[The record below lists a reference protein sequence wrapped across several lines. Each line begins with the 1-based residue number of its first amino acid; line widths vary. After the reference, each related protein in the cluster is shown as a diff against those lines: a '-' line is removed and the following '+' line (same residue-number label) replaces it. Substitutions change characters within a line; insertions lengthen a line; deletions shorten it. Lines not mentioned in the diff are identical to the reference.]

1 LKITFLGTG
10 TSLGTPVIACNCPV
24 CKSKNPKDKRLRSSV
39 MIEIKDNVFIIDVGP
54 DFRQQM
60 LREKVTNLDALI
72 LTHEHIDHVGGLDDI
87 RAFNLFLQKPIDIY
101 ARQRVLESIKKEF
114 FYVFDKNRYP
124 GVPKVN
130 LHIVENKT
138 FTINNIKITPVDV
151 LHYHLNI
158 FGYRIDD
165 FTYITDASYIS
176 KKEKEKIKGSKII
189 VLNAL
194 RKKEHYSHFNLS
206 QSVEI
211 LKELKPEKGFLT
223 HISHQ
228 MGFHNEVEKKLP
240 DFIHLAYDGLKFKI

>member
-1 LKITFLGTG
+1 
-10 TSLGTPVIACNCPV
+10 
-24 CKSKNPKDKRLRSSV
+24 

-194 RKKEHYSHFNLS
+194 RKKEHYSHFSLS

>member
-1 LKITFLGTG
+1 MKITFLGTG

>member
-1 LKITFLGTG
+1 MKITFLGTG

-194 RKKEHYSHFNLS
+194 RKKEHYSHFSLS

>member
-1 LKITFLGTG
+1 LKVTFLGTG

-24 CKSKNPKDKRLRSSV
+24 CKSQNPKDKRLRASV
-39 MIEIKDNVFIIDVGP
+39 MIEVKDNVFIIDVGP

-72 LTHEHIDHVGGLDDI
+72 LTHEHIDHTGGLDDI
-87 RAFNLFLQKPIDIY
+87 RAFNLFLQRPVDIY
-101 ARQRVLESIKKEF
+101 ARQSVLESVKKEF

-130 LHIVENKT
+130 LHIIENKT
-138 FTINNIKITPVDV
+138 FTINNIKIIPVDI
-151 LHYHLNI
+151 LHYHLHI

-176 KKEKEKIKGSKII
+176 EKEKEKIKGSKII

-228 MGFHNEVEKKLP
+228 MGLYNEVEKELP
-240 DFIHLAYDGLKFKI
+240 DFIHLAYDGLKLKI

>member
-194 RKKEHYSHFNLS
+194 RKKEHYSHFSLS